1 MLFSGFKVSL
11 FGNTFSKD
19 LLKPIYHF
27 LSFSILGQIKISYPF
42 ELISKDS

>member
-19 LLKPIYHF
+19 LLKPIYQFH
-27 LSFSILGQIKISYPF
+27 SFSIIGQIKISYLF